1 MTEFEAIL
9 RGVVEGRLPVS
20 EAHRVLRERAS
31 FSFGTNPALIEW
43 HDPLPPELDIPL
55 TVADLRRVLV
65 RYLRGEWTAAN
76 LQAWAEVISLVD
88 TFAAP
93 EPPPDDEYHYDELW
107 NVVHELA
114 TPAVYDEI
122 NETSVA
128 AKLARLERFGTEI
141 APRAT

>member
-1 MTEFEAIL
+1 MSEFEAIL
-9 RGVVEGRLPVS
+9 RGVVEGRLLVS
-20 EAHRVLRERAS
+20 EAHRVLRERAT
-31 FSFGTNPALIEW
+31 FSFGSNPAFIEW
-43 HDPLPPELDIPL
+43 HDPRPPELDIRP
-55 TVADLRRVLV
+55 TVADVRKMLV

-88 TFAAP
+88 TFSAP
-93 EPPPDDEYHYDELW
+93 EPPLDDEYCDELW
-107 NVVHELA
+107 NVLHELA

-122 NETSVA
+122 NETSVS